1 MALIDLSLLVTY
13 IIALGI
19 VALPVEAGILVL
31 VNNIR
36 RTITSPEKRAELLR
50 EGAAQLWEPFKDPE
64 QRKGLVHELAA
75 EVWSPL
81 ATAELRQK
89 VISELGH
96 GLIRVVKENE
106 GSLKGIAVRQARSEI
121 MELAKSGAPL
131 GGNVLSQLGKI
142 KLPVV
147 GEVTIPEALQLFG
160 QFRELLS
167 GRGLLSAGGIPQSA
181 VNITPG
187 TGGGYPP

>member
-1 MALIDLSLLVTY
+1 MPLVDLSLLVTY

-121 MELAKSGAPL
+121 LELAKSGGANV
-131 GGNVLSQLGKI
+131 NVLTQLGKI

-167 GRGLLSAGGIPQSA
+167 GRGLLTQAPPGAI
-181 VNITPG
+181 NITPG